1 MIYTY
6 GVTEIGPYHIKNG
19 IICQDANYIKK
30 ISDSCAIA
38 AAADGLGSEKYS
50 DIASKIASQT
60 AVEFCAEHFSPEME
74 ESDILGL
81 IMQSFRI
88 AQCKIEDTAKQN
100 EHELSDYDTTLVL
113 VIYCGGTVYFGHAGD
128 SGIIVQTNDGLY
140 GPLTQQDRDDYGR
153 VFPLIFEDHWKFGK
167 APKPV
172 ASVLLC
178 TDGILDILFPV
189 LLRDQPVSIYVAL
202 AQFFMDKE
210 RLGFEEDGEAA
221 VTEAMTT
228 FIAGLQEDQVDDDK
242 TVVVMCD
249 SAIEV
254 TPQEDKY
261 YAVPDF
267 ASLEKEHREKFMRE
281 AYPHLSKKDEEVAA
295 SASSVSA
302 DSDETG
308 RGEGTKQ
315 KLPAGTELTEEKTI
329 SGQDC
334 LAGKVHQATDID
346 KEKQTFGQKLRKKLR
361 QKETP

>member
-19 IICQDANYIKK
+19 IVCQDANYIKK

-38 AAADGLGSEKYS
+38 AAADGLGSEKHS

-60 AVEFCAEHFSPEME
+60 AVEFCAEHFSPKME
-74 ESDILGL
+74 ERDILGL
-81 IMQSFRI
+81 IMQSFRV

-100 EHELSDYDTTLVL
+100 GHELSDYDTTLVL

-140 GPLTQQDRDDYGR
+140 DPLTQQDRDDYGR

-167 APKPV
+167 TSKPV

-202 AQFFMDKE
+202 AKFFMDKE
-210 RLGFEEDGEAA
+210 QLGFEKDGEAA
-221 VTEAMTT
+221 VAEAMTA
-228 FIAGLQEDQVDDDK
+228 FIAGLKEDQVNDDK

-249 SAIEV
+249 STIEI

-267 ASLEKEHREKFMRE
+267 VALEKEHRAKFMRE
-281 AYPHLSKKDEEVAA
+281 AYPHLSKEGEE
-295 SASSVSA
+295 SIVSTSGTDI
-302 DSDETG
+302 DSDEAVQSG
-308 RGEGTKQ
+308 DPEQ
-315 KLPAGTELTEEKTI
+315 KSPASTITAEEEPI
-329 SGQDC
+329 LCQDC
-334 LAGKVHQATDID
+334 LAGKEHKATDSE
-346 KEKQTFGQKLRKKLR
+346 KGKQTFGQRLRNKLRKK
-361 QKETP
+361 ETP